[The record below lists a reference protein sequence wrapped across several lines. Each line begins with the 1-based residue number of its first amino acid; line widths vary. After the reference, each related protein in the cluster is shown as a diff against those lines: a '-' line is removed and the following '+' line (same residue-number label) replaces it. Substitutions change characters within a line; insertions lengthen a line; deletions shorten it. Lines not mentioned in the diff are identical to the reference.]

1 VSVERAARI
10 LLAMV
15 GLVAGYQ
22 VTQAVIGHP
31 MLADRAGDPWRLLFI
46 GSLLLGVVGYALGPW
61 LVRALRAGSRWIAG
75 TIQGIPTAD
84 LVAGAVGL
92 LIGLIL
98 ALLITLPLPKEIPL
112 VGPYL
117 PLAITAIVGYT
128 GWTVGVKKREELV
141 QFLRFPATA
150 ERGRARRLRPGS
162 RKILDTSV
170 IIDGRIADICATGF
184 LEGPLVVPRFV
195 LEELQRI
202 ADSSDVLRRNRG
214 RRGLDVLQRLQETA
228 PAMVEVVERD
238 FPDLTEVDSKLIR
251 LAKTLQAKIVTN
263 DFNLNKVA
271 ELQGVPVLNVNDLA
285 NALKPVVLPGEE
297 MVVHVIRD
305 GKEQGQGVGYLDDG
319 TMIVIDGGRKHIG
332 QSIEVLV
339 TSVLQTSAGRMIF
352 ARPKPL
358 EKAL

>member
-1 VSVERAARI
+1 MSVERVARI
-10 LLAMV
+10 LLAV
-15 GLVAGYQ
+15 TGLIAGYQ
-22 VTQAVIGHP
+22 ATNAIIAHP
-31 MLADRAGDPWRLLFI
+31 ALFGLTGEPWRLLLI
-46 GSLLLGVVGYALGPW
+46 GSLLLGMVGYLLGPW
-61 LVRALRAGSRWIAG
+61 LVRGIQAGSRWISG
-75 TIQGIPTAD
+75 TVQGIPTAD
-84 LVAGAVGL
+84 LLAGAVGL

-98 ALLITLPLPKEIPL
+98 ALLITLPLPDQIPL

-117 PLAITAIVGYT
+117 PLAITAILGYT

-141 QFLRFPATA
+141 QFFRLPAGT
-150 ERGRARRLRPGS
+150 ERGRARRFRSGT

-195 LEELQRI
+195 LEELQHI
-202 ADSSDVLRRNRG
+202 ADSSDVLKRNRG
-214 RRGLDVLQRLQETA
+214 RRGLDVLQRLQEIA

-251 LAKTLQAKIVTN
+251 LAKTMQAKIVTN

-319 TMIVIDGGRKHIG
+319 TMIVVDGGRKHIG